1 MSFEIENYSELFEYP
16 EKWKIVSSLFSPDHA
31 EVQGGTIYQKW
42 LDNNSDSHPAREI
55 LLVLD
60 GASLFSLESRI
71 FPATPGTI
79 FLFDAYEKHVKSY
92 PPNGE
97 KSIHLWFYLLA
108 QHIIVHFY
116 LIENQQIGILRK
128 SVVLENAALCSMI
141 AQGWSDTKTSILA
154 ESFRKQKIKSLLSLL
169 FVELLE
175 QCASSPKQETNVE
188 WRQEQI
194 MLMIGRHIANTAGK
208 GLSVEK
214 LSQIAGYSK
223 FHFLRTFKECTGQSV
238 QACINAARIKK
249 TDEMLSRG
257 CLHKEIADELG
268 FSSPSTFSHWLHK
281 IHK

>member
-1 MSFEIENYSELFEYP
+1 M
-16 EKWKIVSSLFSPDHA
+16 
-31 EVQGGTIYQKW
+31 
-42 LDNNSDSHPAREI
+42 
-55 LLVLD
+55 
-60 GASLFSLESRI
+60 FSLESRI

-97 KSIHLWFYLLA
+97 KSIHLWFNLLA

-128 SVVLENAALCSMI
+128 SVVLENAALYNMI
-141 AQGWSDTKTSILA
+141 VQGWSDTKTSQLA
-154 ESFRKQKIKSLLSLL
+154 EVFRKQKIESLLSLL
-169 FVELLE
+169 FLELLE
-175 QCASSPKQETNVE
+175 QSASGPKQETNVE
-188 WRQEQI
+188 NRHELV

-208 GLSVEK
+208 GLSVER

-223 FHFLRTFKECTGQSV
+223 FHFLRTFKESTGQSV
-238 QACINAARIKK
+238 QASINAARVKK
-249 TDEMLSRG
+249 TDEMLLRG
-257 CLHKEIADELG
+257 CLHKEIAYELG